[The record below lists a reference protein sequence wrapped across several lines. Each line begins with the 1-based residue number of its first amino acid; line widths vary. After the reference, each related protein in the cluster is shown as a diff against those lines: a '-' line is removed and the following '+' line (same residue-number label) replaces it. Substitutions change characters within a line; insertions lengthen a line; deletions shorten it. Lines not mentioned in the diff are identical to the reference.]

1 MIDMIRH
8 RKSIVAAAALAAA
21 ATSLVLAAPDAAAD
35 VNSVT
40 VTGTSLSLGVDRFG
54 TGCSYT
60 VQVNGSPY
68 EDVYLND
75 SNGASFGQQQL
86 RLDNSGN
93 ASTTWSPT
101 STGTHV
107 ITAWSWRGGP
117 QFAWEQVGSGLDLG
131 SACVV
136 TS

>member
-1 MIDMIRH
+1 MIRH
-8 RKSIVAAAALAAA
+8 RKSVVAATALAAA
-21 ATSLVLAAPDAAAD
+21 VTSLVLAAPDAAAE

-40 VTGTSLSLGVDRFG
+40 VTGASLSLGVDRFG

-60 VQVNGSPY
+60 VQVTGSPY
-68 EDVYLND
+68 EDVSLFD
-75 SNGASFGQQQL
+75 SSSASFGQRQL

-93 ASTTWSPT
+93 ASTSWSPT
-101 STGTHV
+101 ATGTHV
-107 ITAWSWRGGP
+107 ITAWARRGGP